1 MPVQQKRISATDTT
15 PETQKVDHK
24 SIVAFTLL
32 QLGGIWCFFHIAG
45 LRLTKDHGALTPY
58 ILASS
63 LISATGGFVIF
74 LAGLLTLLR
83 QRQVAAWM
91 LTLAALLQIVTG
103 ILAVANPVWAGHP
116 YFAAWLNA
124 GLSLLFATVF
134 LILGRWLRWQED
146 SDR

>member
-1 MPVQQKRISATDTT
+1 MPVQQKRTSASDAT
-15 PETQKVDHK
+15 PETQKVDYK

-58 ILASS
+58 ILVSS
-63 LISATGGFVIF
+63 LVSATSGFVLF

-91 LTLAALLQIVTG
+91 LTLAALLQIVSG

-116 YFAAWLNA
+116 YFVAWLNA

-146 SDR
+146 SNR